1 MTGVDLPNGGTAWGG
16 SVIADGEPMTQTGA
30 RRAASG
36 AALFE
41 AMLERRT
48 GQLTTDQASNLP
60 RVPDDEPAAGS
71 VALPGTRIAHPS
83 THEAPVD
90 GGPAHGDVS
99 RAVSVGV
106 ASPRE
111 AFASPDAPTFV
122 ARGPS
127 VPVLASASA
136 DRATPGSAVA
146 PTGVRPSPPI
156 QPLAL
161 AVTGGHRRTVAL
173 GLSPAPADGSNT
185 VVRPTGTTTAD
196 ETAVGVDDR
205 AVTTTA
211 TSADAPP
218 APRHAAAPSVGG
230 EQAGAPAESGSAVRA
245 TGARL
250 PRPSQ
255 SHAPA
260 APRGTAMSV
269 SRSESPS
276 GADATSELSIR
287 HTVGP
292 ASSSPDV
299 PFAARTLAQALD
311 IDGQGARHRPPAAGV
326 PLRLGLR
333 GSSDAGPAQVDPP
346 EGTPPIRVAIEST
359 TIPVLAA
366 RGVDRRPGPLLRR
379 AAASSPNAS
388 VLAAAAAAASTAR
401 DGTGSRV
408 LTDAIDH
415 GALEPAPVP
424 GPADESEQV
433 GSPLDQRTGFT
444 LKRYDELLRHL
455 EAGSGLRR
463 AGNGSASTA
472 VAVTGGSTSPTAAA
486 PGAADVPGLPARFEP
501 SEVAQQLIRTIR
513 LHWQNGGGEARLR
526 LHPQHLGE
534 VTVAVQVRHGVVA
547 AVLSAESEVVRGWI
561 RAHQEELKAALAAQG
576 LHLGKLVVEDEPRR
590 GRSPWQEPEPPQRR
604 APRRQSH
611 AARFEVHV

>member
-1 MTGVDLPNGGTAWGG
+1 MTGVDLPNGGAAWGG
-16 SVIADGEPMTQTGA
+16 SVVPDGEPMTQTGA

-41 AMLERRT
+41 AILERRT

-99 RAVSVGV
+99 SAVLVGV

-111 AFASPDAPTFV
+111 AFASPDAPAFV

-127 VPVLASASA
+127 VPVRASASA

-185 VVRPTGTTTAD
+185 VVRP
-196 ETAVGVDDR
+196 
-205 AVTTTA
+205 
-211 TSADAPP
+211 
-218 APRHAAAPSVGG
+218 
-230 EQAGAPAESGSAVRA
+230 SGSHA
-245 TGARL
+245 T
-250 PRPSQ
+250 
-255 SHAPA
+255 A
-260 APRGTAMSV
+260 APRGPAISM

-366 RGVDRRPGPLLRR
+366 RGVDRRPGSLLRR

-388 VLAAAAAAASTAR
+388 VLAAATAAASTAR

-408 LTDAIDH
+408 PTDAIDH
-415 GALEPAPVP
+415 GALEPAPVA
-424 GPADESEQV
+424 GPADESEQA

-444 LKRYDELLRHL
+444 LKRYEELLRHL
-455 EAGSGLRR
+455 ETGSGSRR

-501 SEVAQQLIRTIR
+501 SEVTQQLIRTIR

-534 VTVAVQVRHGVVA
+534 VMVAVQVRHGVVA

-590 GRSPWQEPEPPQRR
+590 DRSPWQEPEPPQRR